1 MFSKIQG
8 NGQNND
14 NYIKEIILGNKEVST
29 CMTRTNNRILNPTA
43 LRPPSHRGT
52 PESRFRRSP
61 KSCPEAIS
69 VKNGNTNPLTGT
81 PLTWEDPKKKIP
93 LPTIL
98 WPFLSDLMEHNMTFH
113 FYVLTKKCPSC
124 YPSKLPQMA
133 SMHRLFSASSNCFWF
148 CWKWQEDTY
157 TDTCYNCSPDVP
169 TNDVIQVCAPTGSV
183 VFSAGGETIH
193 RLFRVWVHQP
203 SLLLKYTSREK
214 LKSKFDAMA
223 KFSFVLLFSS

>member
-1 MFSKIQG
+1 
-8 NGQNND
+8 
-14 NYIKEIILGNKEVST
+14 
-29 CMTRTNNRILNPTA
+29 
-43 LRPPSHRGT
+43 
-52 PESRFRRSP
+52 
-61 KSCPEAIS
+61 
-69 VKNGNTNPLTGT
+69 
-81 PLTWEDPKKKIP
+81 
-93 LPTIL
+93 
-98 WPFLSDLMEHNMTFH
+98 MTFH

-133 SMHRLFSASSNCFWF
+133 SMYRLFSASSNCFWF

-214 LKSKFDAMA
+214 LKSKFANL
-223 KFSFVLLFSS
+223 SVLIIDERSCFHLNYSGYGGLCQSSSS